1 MTIKA
6 QIMQDMKAAMK
17 AHDAPRL
24 SALRLLLAA
33 IKQREVDDRVE
44 ATDELVGGVI
54 SKLIKQRRDSVKQY
68 SDAGR
73 DDLAQKEQFEI
84 DVLSV
89 YMPKQMS
96 DEEIAAIVKEAI
108 AQTGASGMAA
118 MGKVMGVVKGKC
130 AGKADMGR
138 VSALV
143 KAALSA

>member
-73 DDLAQKEQFEI
+73 TDLAQKEQFEI

-96 DEEIAAIVKEAI
+96 DEEIAAIVKDAI

-118 MGKVMGVVKGKC
+118 MGKVMGVVKGRC